1 MFEALD
7 IFDSLFIFVGMIA
20 AAISGWIITGQVQQR
35 MKKTLGRKATD
46 LELASLRTWMEVE
59 NEEKLREA
67 VKLTGP
73 K

>member
-1 MFEALD
+1 
-7 IFDSLFIFVGMIA
+7 MIA

-59 NEEKLREA
+59 NEEKLRESGEVDWSEMRA
-67 VKLTGP
+67 VNRRLTSQ
-73 K
+73 